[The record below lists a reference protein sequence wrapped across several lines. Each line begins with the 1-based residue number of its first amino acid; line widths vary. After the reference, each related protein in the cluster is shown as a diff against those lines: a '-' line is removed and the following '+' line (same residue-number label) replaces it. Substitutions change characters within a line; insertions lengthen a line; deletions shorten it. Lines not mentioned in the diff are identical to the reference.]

1 MNTCDYLG
9 ASILELMKILM
20 YQFWYDCVTPQY
32 NEKAK
37 FCYMDKDSFIVW
49 IETGDLYK
57 EIAENV
63 KTGLDTSNF
72 KL

>member
-1 MNTCDYLG
+1 
-9 ASILELMKILM
+9 
-20 YQFWYDCVTPQY
+20 
-32 NEKAK
+32 
-37 FCYMDKDSFIVW
+37 MDRDSFIVW